1 MNKTISINPD
11 LFSLHS
17 RGTRKKTPKPKEIK
31 LKVPKEYNNTL
42 SKRNTLLKFI
52 RRHQE
57 NNTKKQLDDTKKGN
71 STESVYSGDFDESL
85 KYLMDMTDEVEK
97 EKEKAK
103 SINKPNYTLKNHEN
117 IDENVSMVFPGPE
130 KPLVPIVLPIF
141 HSSSP
146 RMQLNA
152 PKYGCLKNGTLPT
165 YRQFHRGQ
173 QTQKNAE
180 PIIQGGEFLPRQ
192 DYTLGNKTNS
202 DSESESDTDNYIPK
216 KRYASIRYPSQKKIL
231 RRTFRVGKS
240 NKHRKVSVLVSNK
253 TIRHQTS
260 NKNQLLK
267 QTPLIEVKRYLV
279 KRGLI
284 KIGSIAPPDVLRK
297 MYESASLMCGEV
309 KNHNSE
315 ILMYNFLNA
324 NGKTW

>member
-117 IDENVSMVFPGPE
+117 IDENVSMVF
-130 KPLVPIVLPIF
+130 LV
-141 HSSSP
+141 
-146 RMQLNA
+146 
-152 PKYGCLKNGTLPT
+152 
-165 YRQFHRGQ
+165 
-173 QTQKNAE
+173 QKN
-180 PIIQGGEFLPRQ
+180 L
-192 DYTLGNKTNS
+192 
-202 DSESESDTDNYIPK
+202 
-216 KRYASIRYPSQKKIL
+216 
-231 RRTFRVGKS
+231 
-240 NKHRKVSVLVSNK
+240 
-253 TIRHQTS
+253 
-260 NKNQLLK
+260 
-267 QTPLIEVKRYLV
+267 
-279 KRGLI
+279 
-284 KIGSIAPPDVLRK
+284 
-297 MYESASLMCGEV
+297 
-309 KNHNSE
+309 
-315 ILMYNFLNA
+315 
-324 NGKTW
+324 